1 MQVLVERVLE
11 WGPILVPALA
21 LLGLPGLK
29 VILQPRAASEGEA
42 RAAARRAGIYLGLAS
57 PCTGVAAA
65 YTLSVGSVLLGR
77 PELAA
82 WTGPALVLTPPVM
95 LFLSYAPGRS
105 ESLAKPMLESSLT
118 TSLPATI
125 AVWYALSYL

>member
-1 MQVLVERVLE
+1 MQMLAERVLK

-21 LLGLPGLK
+21 LIGLPGLR
-29 VILQPRAASEGEA
+29 VILRSRVASEGEA
-42 RAAARRAGIYLGLAS
+42 RAVVRRAGLYLGLAS
-57 PCTGVAAA
+57 PCAGVAAA

-82 WTGPALVLTPPVM
+82 WTGPALILTPPVT
-95 LFLSYAPGRS
+95 LLLSYVPGRS
-105 ESLAKPMLESSLT
+105 ESMAKAMLVSSLT
-118 TSLPATI
+118 TSVPTTT

>member
-1 MQVLVERVLE
+1 MQVLAERVLE
-11 WGPILVPALA
+11 WGPVLVPALS

-29 VILQPRAASEGEA
+29 VILQPKAASEDEA
-42 RAAARRAGIYLGLAS
+42 RTVAKQAGIYLGLAS
-57 PCTGVAAA
+57 PSTGVAAA

-82 WTGPALVLTPPVM
+82 WAGPVLVLTPPAA

-105 ESLAKPMLESSLT
+105 ESLAKVMLESSLI

-125 AVWYALSYL
+125 VVWYALSYL